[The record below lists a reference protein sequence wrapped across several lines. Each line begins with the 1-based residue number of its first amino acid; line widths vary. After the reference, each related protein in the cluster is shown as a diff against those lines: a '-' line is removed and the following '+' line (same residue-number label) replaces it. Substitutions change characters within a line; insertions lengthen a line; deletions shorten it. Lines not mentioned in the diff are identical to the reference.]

1 MAYTKLKLGREK
13 GVRHAALGFCRGRAA
28 QPAFSPFSYV
38 QQTKKDHPWDDLFC
52 LAERKGFEPLMTFL
66 PYTISSRA
74 PSTNSAISPHIRL
87 FALAQ
92 RNHA

>member
-38 QQTKKDHPWDDLFC
+38 QQQKKTILGMIFSAWRR
-52 LAERKGFEPLMTFL
+52 ERDSNP
-66 PYTISSRA
+66 
-74 PSTNSAISPHIRL
+74 
-87 FALAQ
+87 
-92 RNHA
+92 

>member
-74 PSTNSAISPHIRL
+74 P
-87 FALAQ
+87 
-92 RNHA
+92 